1 MRTGRPKV
9 MLMLTTEERQ
19 RLQSLAHRS
28 RSAPFLARRARI
40 VLLCAEGRDNKIVA
54 RTLHVTP
61 ATVGKWRGR
70 FVRDR
75 LEGLYH
81 EPRPGARRTITD
93 EQVEQVIVRALETNP
108 PGATHRSVRGMA
120 KATGLRR
127 MCSNPTLRPLG
138 L

>member
-19 RLQSLAHRS
+19 RLQSLAHGS

-75 LEGLYH
+75 LQGLYD
-81 EPRPGARRTITD
+81 EPRPGARRTITP
-93 EQVEQVIVRALETNP
+93 EQGRPGGVWTVET
-108 PGATHRSVRGMA
+108 TH
-120 KATGLRR
+120 
-127 MCSNPTLRPLG
+127 LG
-138 L
+138 GTHWRVS